1 MKGFRLLFAV
11 LLAPLV
17 FRHAVADDASEIA
30 RAATRRDMTAP
41 TQTTRQKT
49 ISSES
54 KLQNT
59 TPTASYSRTLDVT
72 PLQTLRERSTT
83 QQNVAQRATT
93 TTTPTKNIVKRTNAT
108 NVAPRDTSATVRGT
122 ARTATT
128 PRSTPIARTGTQRSK
143 SPNYARTATISRAA
157 LTAPEII
164 SRDYTK
170 CRETFY
176 GCMDEF
182 CANKD
187 TQLKRCACSSRV
199 NEFGKTQKMLDAAED
214 KLLDFSQRLLV
225 VNLDKEDA
233 AAIHTATEGEIAYNT
248 KDTSASKKMLDEIA
262 NKLNTSFNDNTFN
275 QSLAP
280 ISLSL
285 DIDSAFDNIDS
296 MRGASTTAKSGPAL
310 HAAALPVCREM
321 AAEVCS
327 PDELA
332 IAESGYKMLIE
343 QDCNTVAKSYQAKT
357 DLARERVFEGGAL
370 LDMSRLDI
378 HQKRNSDDILTCK
391 NKMLDML
398 TDSTVCGSD
407 MGKCLDTSGRYID
420 PTTGTAFLTPELVQ
434 LNSLITRPTSGE
446 TWTTAAT
453 NQRFV
458 AFLESKKKFL
468 APATE
473 NCQDISDYVWDSFI
487 EDALSQIKLAQE
499 KKLEEIRQSC
509 TTLTAQ
515 CYSDTIK
522 SITDLD
528 GRALS
533 IFGVSADKTAKA
545 MCADVLTAC
554 TAVLAAPDGTSDE
567 NPWLDGATDI
577 INDTT
582 YATILTTC
590 REVGR
595 ACIIQVC
602 TSISGNF
609 GLCENISTSINRKS
623 IINRTACWDEVEQCV
638 RNAGADNVLAILQ
651 SQSYRDQTYGDM
663 YSRLYNLTDLTRHIS
678 SNDTAAIDDNG
689 SNTDTTQPQT
699 DPSVDDL
706 CKGCMISD
714 NATNPT
720 ECAVCRLTEQ
730 IWGNC
735 EYEPSHNIKDKNATN
750 RIWEMDKSDK
760 NETLLSWFAR
770 NTGTSGI
777 VDNCRDTSCGAGYQ
791 LDSKTGNCLDAT
803 LFTSGGLYCPTPK
816 NKIFDVIG
824 QKGDANHISNC
835 CPINDNRDNSIDAF
849 GNCCMD
855 TTTATLAE
863 YNFIS
868 RNDKKADLCLPQQT
882 QQAQQATIVAAND
895 QYTIVC
901 LGKVVTPENPT
912 KSDGYPNGDKIYC
925 DGKYVVINNGNYS
938 TNTNNDNIETPNQ
951 YYINNTDP
959 DTQQTNIDA
968 VTNWFVDF
976 VDYE

>member
-83 QQNVAQRATT
+83 QQNVAQRAATIA
-93 TTTPTKNIVKRTNAT
+93 PTKNIVKRTNTT
-108 NVAPRDTSATVRGT
+108 NIAPRDTSATVRGT

-199 NEFGKTQKMLDAAED
+199 NEFGKTQKMLDTAED

-554 TAVLAAPDGTSDE
+554 TAVLAAPDGTLDE

-623 IINRTACWDEVEQCV
+623 IINGTACWDEVEQCV
-638 RNAGADNVLAILQ
+638 RNAGADNVLAILK
-651 SQSYRDQTYGDM
+651 SQSYRNPTYGDM
-663 YSRLYNLTDLTRHIS
+663 YSRLYNRTDLIRS
-678 SNDTAAIDDNG
+678 PQSNGVSIIDD
-689 SNTDTTQPQT
+689 TDEMPTQT
-699 DPSVDDL
+699 SVHDL

-720 ECAVCRLTEQ
+720 DCAVCRLTEQ

-735 EYEPSHNIKDKNATN
+735 EYEPSHNLSDQNATN

-777 VDNCRDTSCGAGYQ
+777 VDNCRDTSCGAGYE
-791 LDSKTGNCLDAT
+791 LDRTGNCVDS
-803 LFTSGGLYCPTPK
+803 TSITTGDQYCPTPQY
-816 NKIFDVIG
+816 IFTVTG
-824 QKGDANHISNC
+824 EKGDDPYITNC
-835 CPINDNRDNSIDAF
+835 CPSEYDIDAF

-855 TTTATLAE
+855 TKSGADLGD
-863 YNFIS
+863 FIS
-868 RNDKKADLCLPQQT
+868 TEGATTSGLCLPQET
-882 QQAQQATIVAAND
+882 DKAKIVAANG

-901 LGKVVTPENPT
+901 LDGVATPSTPT
-912 KSDGYPNGDKIYC
+912 ELDGYPNGDKIHCKGQYI
-925 DGKYVVINNGNYS
+925 VIKAGDYR
-938 TNTNNDNIETPNQ
+938 TQPDNTIAPNQ
-951 YYINNTDP
+951 YYYDNTN
-959 DTQQTNIDA
+959 TKQQTIDEA
-968 VTNWFVDF
+968 LTNWFVD
-976 VDYE
+976 YE